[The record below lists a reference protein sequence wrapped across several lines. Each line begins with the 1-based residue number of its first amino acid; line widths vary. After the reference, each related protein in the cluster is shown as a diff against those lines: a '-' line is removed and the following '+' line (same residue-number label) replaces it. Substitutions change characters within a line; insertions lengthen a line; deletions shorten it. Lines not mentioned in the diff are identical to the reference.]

1 MFNLFT
7 GNRVAVSKEQLDE
20 ILDYFN
26 DQIEVLANENNMIKK
41 TYKKDTDALKLR
53 IGQLENQPPKVIIK
67 YVKR

>member
-7 GNRVAVSKEQLDE
+7 ENRVAVSKKQLDE
-20 ILDYFN
+20 ILDYFH